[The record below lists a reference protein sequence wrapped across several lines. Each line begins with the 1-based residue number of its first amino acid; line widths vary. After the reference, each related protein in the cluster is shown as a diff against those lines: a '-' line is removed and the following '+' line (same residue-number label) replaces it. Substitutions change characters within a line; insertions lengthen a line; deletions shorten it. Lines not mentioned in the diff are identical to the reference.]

1 MAIYLVTNTFDIV
14 MAVFDIGQNAGE
26 RLSERIFGGKDL
38 VIVFAEQLAVGFRH
52 VFNLLIIAFRN
63 FVAHVAE
70 MFGHNQ
76 HVVAV
81 DFRRNHFLTLSIGV
95 GGGFADVI

>member
-1 MAIYLVTNTFDIV
+1 MLNRMFSKSSPVPSSTSVRMREKDFPNGSSA
-14 MAVFDIGQNAGE
+14 E
-26 RLSERIFGGKDL
+26 KDL

-52 VFNLLIIAFRN
+52 VFNLLVIAFRN

-81 DFRRNHFLTLSIGV
+81 DFRRNHFPTLRIGEV
-95 GGGFADVI
+95 VASPT